1 MTAFRKA
8 TNISKN
14 SFTSGVR
21 FHSSETKC
29 FDIMDRIG
37 TVAKTTVP
45 KCKVMSDTKKPETP
59 KERKIFGTDIRIVA
73 CVMGFLGVVG
83 LTTFIIAFVTI
94 WGGRRL
100 DAQFGTSPWIMV
112 GIGIVGLVFVIGII
126 TIASIS
132 VSKRMQIILK
142 DMKEK
147 EGQN

>member
-1 MTAFRKA
+1 
-8 TNISKN
+8 
-14 SFTSGVR
+14 
-21 FHSSETKC
+21 
-29 FDIMDRIG
+29 
-37 TVAKTTVP
+37 
-45 KCKVMSDTKKPETP
+45 
-59 KERKIFGTDIRIVA
+59 
-73 CVMGFLGVVG
+73 MGFLGVVG